1 MQLDVDDTND
11 KVLVE
16 VWLPLVTDDW
26 NGRLQATCGL
36 RFTTGMLGA
45 QLGVGVKS
53 GWAAVST
60 DGGHDVSPWGIGD
73 ASWALKKDRTVN
85 WNLLQNFASR
95 SIVEQVPIGKRIVEQ
110 YYGVKPHHSYWNG
123 CSTGGRQ
130 GYAIAQQ
137 YPHLVDAI
145 LANAPALSFGNLVT
159 SSFWP
164 QLRMRMTNTYLSAC
178 ELEYYQTRVVE
189 ACDGLDGFQDGITE
203 DPETCDL
210 DPYDLVDDGRSFAC
224 EGIEV
229 KFTKDMAQIIA
240 DVHRGPASSSRN
252 TTFPGLA
259 HGVPMQA
266 LVGITTSSDGVRSQN
281 SFPISATWLKH
292 LIFKDPAFDL
302 SQLSDIHSYLELFGR
317 SSYEFGDLL
326 DTTSPDLSA
335 LEASGTKMI
344 TWHGLYDKVIPYQ
357 NTVSYREKVEG
368 TMGGAQ
374 RVDGYFRLFFAP
386 GVGHCGGGIG
396 AQPHDPLGAL
406 VDWVEQ
412 GIAPE
417 TLHAGKI
424 DSEGELVT
432 RELCA
437 WPAKPK
443 YMGVGSAKRVLSW
456 SCVGGPERLFI
467 ADEAPT
473 PGRLQEVLSGI
484 RSRMGGLG
492 LGLSI
497 E

>member
-26 NGRLQATCGL
+26 NGRLQATGGL

-130 GYAIAQQ
+130 GYAIAQK

-145 LANAPALSFGNLVT
+145 LANAPALSFGNL
-159 SSFWP
+159 
-164 QLRMRMTNTYLSAC
+164 
-178 ELEYYQTRVVE
+178 
-189 ACDGLDGFQDGITE
+189 
-203 DPETCDL
+203 
-210 DPYDLVDDGRSFAC
+210 
-224 EGIEV
+224 
-229 KFTKDMAQIIA
+229 
-240 DVHRGPASSSRN
+240 
-252 TTFPGLA
+252 
-259 HGVPMQA
+259 
-266 LVGITTSSDGVRSQN
+266 
-281 SFPISATWLKH
+281 
-292 LIFKDPAFDL
+292 
-302 SQLSDIHSYLELFGR
+302 
-317 SSYEFGDLL
+317 
-326 DTTSPDLSA
+326 
-335 LEASGTKMI
+335 
-344 TWHGLYDKVIPYQ
+344 
-357 NTVSYREKVEG
+357 
-368 TMGGAQ
+368 
-374 RVDGYFRLFFAP
+374 
-386 GVGHCGGGIG
+386 
-396 AQPHDPLGAL
+396 
-406 VDWVEQ
+406 
-412 GIAPE
+412 
-417 TLHAGKI
+417 I

-443 YMGVGSAKRVLSW
+443 YTGVGSAKRASSW
-456 SCVGGPERLFI
+456 SCVGGPERLFT